1 MRKNNNMDI
10 NSSPPFELL
19 LRVRYSEC
27 DAQEVV
33 FNARY
38 ADYADLAATEFMR
51 ELVGGYQNLISQ
63 GLDNQVVNLSI
74 RWQNSAKFDDILC
87 LSVHVSHVGNTSFSI
102 QITMIDWLTKQA
114 IASAEIVY
122 VMLDIASFTKIA
134 ISQEMRDKLLKG
146 ANGKRTNMSG
156 IEVSTQ

>member
-1 MRKNNNMDI
+1 MHVNN
-10 NSSPPFELL
+10 SPPFELL

-27 DAQEVV
+27 DAQDVV

-51 ELVGGYQNLISQ
+51 ELVGGYQNLISR
-63 GLDNQVVNLSI
+63 GLDNQVVNLNI

-87 LSVHVSHVGNTSFSI
+87 LSVHVSNVGNTSFTI

-122 VMLDIASFTKIA
+122 VMLNITSFTKMA
-134 ISQEMRDKLLKG
+134 ISQQMREKLLKG

-156 IEVSTQ
+156 IDVGTQ

>member
-1 MRKNNNMDI
+1 MDVNN
-10 NSSPPFELL
+10 SPPFELL
-19 LRVRYSEC
+19 LRVRYAEC
-27 DAQEVV
+27 DAQNVV

-51 ELVGGYQNLISQ
+51 ELVGGYQNLIAQ
-63 GLDNQVVNLSI
+63 GLDNQVVNLNIS
-74 RWQNSAKFDDILC
+74 WQKSAKFDDILC
-87 LSVHVSHVGNTSFSI
+87 LSVHVSNVGNTSFTI

-122 VMLDIASFTKIA
+122 VMLDIASFTKIV
-134 ISQEMRDKLLKG
+134 ISQKMRDKLLKG

-156 IEVSTQ
+156 IDVSNQ

>member
-1 MRKNNNMDI
+1 MDVNN
-10 NSSPPFELL
+10 SPPFELL
-19 LRVRYSEC
+19 LRVRYAEC
-27 DAQEVV
+27 DAQNVV

-51 ELVGGYQNLISQ
+51 ELVGGYQNLIAQ
-63 GLDNQVVNLSI
+63 GLDNQVVNLNIS
-74 RWQNSAKFDDILC
+74 WQKSAKFDDILC
-87 LSVHVSHVGNTSFSI
+87 LVVHVSNVGNTSFTI

-122 VMLDIASFTKIA
+122 VMLDIASFTKIV

-156 IEVSTQ
+156 IDVSNQ

>member
-1 MRKNNNMDI
+1 MDVNN
-10 NSSPPFELL
+10 SPPFELL
-19 LRVRYSEC
+19 LRVRYAEC
-27 DAQEVV
+27 DAQNVV

-51 ELVGGYQNLISQ
+51 ELVGGYQNLIAQ
-63 GLDNQVVNLSI
+63 GLDNQVVNLNIS
-74 RWQNSAKFDDILC
+74 WQKSAKFDDILC
-87 LSVHVSHVGNTSFSI
+87 LSVHVSNVGNTSFTI

-122 VMLDIASFTKIA
+122 VMLDIASFTKIV

-156 IEVSTQ
+156 IDVSNQ

>member
-1 MRKNNNMDI
+1 MDVNN
-10 NSSPPFELL
+10 SPSFELL
-19 LRVRYSEC
+19 LRVRYAEC
-27 DAQEVV
+27 DAQNVV

-51 ELVGGYQNLISQ
+51 ELVGGYQNLIAQ
-63 GLDNQVVNLSI
+63 GLDNQVVNLNIS
-74 RWQNSAKFDDILC
+74 WQKSAKFDDILC
-87 LSVHVSHVGNTSFSI
+87 LSVHVSNVGNTSFTI

-122 VMLDIASFTKIA
+122 VMLDIANFTKIV

-156 IEVSTQ
+156 IDVSNQ

>member
-1 MRKNNNMDI
+1 MDV

-19 LRVRYSEC
+19 LRVRYAEC
-27 DAQEVV
+27 DAQNVV

-51 ELVGGYQNLISQ
+51 ELVGGYQNLVTQ
-63 GLDNQVVNLSI
+63 GLDNQVVNLNI

-87 LSVHVSHVGNTSFSI
+87 LSVHVSNVGNTSFTI
-102 QITMIDWLTKQA
+102 QITMVDWQTKQT

-134 ISQEMRDKLLKG
+134 ISQEMRDKLSK
-146 ANGKRTNMSG
+146 AHKYVRD
-156 IEVSTQ
+156 

>member
-1 MRKNNNMDI
+1 MDI

-51 ELVGGYQNLISQ
+51 ALVGGYQNLVAQ
-63 GLDNQVVNLSI
+63 GLDNQVVNLNI
-74 RWQNSAKFDDILC
+74 GWQNSAKFDDILC
-87 LSVHVSHVGNTSFSI
+87 LSVHVSHVGNTSFSM
-102 QITMIDWLTKQA
+102 QITMINWLTKQA

-122 VMLDIASFTKIA
+122 VMLDIRSFTKIA

-146 ANGKRTNMSG
+146 ANGKRINMSG
-156 IEVSTQ
+156 IEISTQ

>member
-1 MRKNNNMDI
+1 MDI

-51 ELVGGYQNLISQ
+51 EVVGGYQNLISE
-63 GLDNQVVNLSI
+63 GLDNQVVNLNIS
-74 RWQNSAKFDDILC
+74 WQSSAKFDDILC
-87 LSVHVSHVGNTSFSI
+87 LSVHVSLVGNTSFSL

-134 ISQEMRDKLLKG
+134 ISQTMRDKLLKG

>member
-1 MRKNNNMDI
+1 MDI
-10 NSSPPFELL
+10 NSPPPFEIL

-27 DAQEVV
+27 DAQQVV

-38 ADYADLAATEFMR
+38 ADYAYLAATEFSR
-51 ELVGGYQNLISQ
+51 VLLGGYQTLLSD
-63 GLDNQVVNLSI
+63 GLYNQVVRLRI
-74 RWQNSAKFDDILC
+74 RWKNYAKFDVILC
-87 LSVHVSHVGNTSFSI
+87 LSVYVSHVGNTSFSI
-102 QITMIDWLTKQA
+102 QITMIDWMTKQA

>member
-1 MRKNNNMDI
+1 MDVNN
-10 NSSPPFELL
+10 SPPFELL
-19 LRVRYSEC
+19 LRVRYAEC
-27 DAQEVV
+27 DAQNVV

-51 ELVGGYQNLISQ
+51 ELVGGYQNLIAQ
-63 GLDNQVVNLSI
+63 GLDNQVVNLNIS
-74 RWQNSAKFDDILC
+74 WQKSAKFDDILC
-87 LSVHVSHVGNTSFSI
+87 LSVHVSNVGNTSFTI

-122 VMLDIASFTKIA
+122 VMLDIANFTKIV

-156 IEVSTQ
+156 IDVSNQ

>member
-1 MRKNNNMDI
+1 MDI

-51 ELVGGYQNLISQ
+51 ALVGGYQNLVAQ
-63 GLDNQVVNLSI
+63 GLDNQVVNLNI
-74 RWQNSAKFDDILC
+74 GWQNSAKFDDILC
-87 LSVHVSHVGNTSFSI
+87 LSVHVSHVGNTSFSM
-102 QITMIDWLTKQA
+102 QITMINWLTKQA

-134 ISQEMRDKLLKG
+134 ISQGMRDKLLKG
-146 ANGKRTNMSG
+146 ANGKRINMSG
-156 IEVSTQ
+156 IEISTQ